1 MILFEKFSRVLLA
14 GTILAAALCS
24 VAAPEVPA
32 VENDDPLLRT
42 DQTIYRGEA
51 DFISRIEQPISG
63 RDKPLGLL
71 LSGGSARAFAHIGVL
86 QRLEEAGYVPDFIV
100 TNSMGS
106 IVGLLYAAGIS
117 PDTILELFL
126 SFDFFSLFEPEFPL
140 HGGVLNPGSFVELF
154 EELVPFDNISEMPI
168 PVAVVCEDLRSKR
181 RVVLMEGDFSTVLAA
196 SFALPFY
203 FPPRNLAEL
212 RLIDGG
218 ITNLAPLAIPYR
230 YSDTVMVSTTFYQ
243 KKLNLS
249 NPMTNL
255 NVAMDIG
262 KSRRAVS
269 NIKEYDPIWIRCN
282 VENFSFMD
290 WRSIEELIARGHESA
305 SLSLRTS
312 DILNEVAA
320 VEPRYLRTAR
330 EVAHRTV
337 SRETANYGRTGI
349 AHVEPALA
357 GARIGIQLSDGPYE
371 QPLFSGRNRFTAGAY
386 LKSGY
391 LDANLKLFYQPQF
404 LNRHQ
409 MIKEDFTGT
418 ALDFTWVPGRLI
430 RFTGFNDL
438 HFTVENR
445 IQAPVHLESTHSAG
459 DLFVPFRLGPYL
471 VGGPAAGVELTTD
484 AALVPDTYQ
493 YFGGLRV
500 SATKLAGFIQ
510 NFETNLSSN
519 HAQETAL
526 QAEIAVKQRLI
537 GPLHLVQRLFTRLP
551 LAPTEQVAY
560 YPSDYYTPLTSPE
573 QVERLIISSTKTVL
587 EFPHFRPSFGETMIM
602 EELRIGPFF
611 DLRETG
617 DTPLNYAMGGG
628 LQTAFSLLGLKPIVM
643 RMDAGWSFD
652 AEQWFFSLVLWS

>member
-1 MILFEKFSRVLLA
+1 MILYEKFARVLLA

-24 VAAPEVPA
+24 VAAPAVPA
-32 VENDDPLLRT
+32 LENEDPLLLT
-42 DQTIYRGEA
+42 DQAIYIGEA

-63 RDKPLGLL
+63 REEPLGLL

-106 IVGLLYAAGIS
+106 IVGLLYGAGLS

-140 HGGVLNPGSFVELF
+140 HGGILNPGSFVELI
-154 EELVPFDNISEMPI
+154 EEMVPYDNINELPI

-181 RVVLMEGDFSTVLAA
+181 RVVLTEGDFSTVLAA

-203 FPPRNLAEL
+203 FPPRNMAEL

-269 NIKEYDPIWIRCN
+269 NIKKFDPLWIRCN
-282 VENFSFMD
+282 VEEFSFMD
-290 WRSIEELIARGHESA
+290 WRSIEEMIARGYESA
-305 SLSLRTS
+305 DLSLRSS
-312 DILNEVAA
+312 DKLNEIAA
-320 VEPRYLRTAR
+320 VEPNYLRAAR
-330 EVAHRTV
+330 EIAHRTV
-337 SRETANYGRTGI
+337 SRESAKYSRTGI

-391 LDANLKLFYQPQF
+391 LDLNLKLFYQPRF
-404 LNRHQ
+404 LNRYQ
-409 MIKEDFTGT
+409 MINEGFTGT
-418 ALDFTWVPGRLI
+418 ALDFTWMPGRLI

-459 DLFVPFRLGPYL
+459 DLFVPFRIGPYM

-484 AALVPDTYQ
+484 ATLVPDTYQ

-500 SATKLAGFIQ
+500 SATKAAGFIQ
-510 NFETNLSSN
+510 KLEASLSSN

-526 QAEIAVKQRLI
+526 QTEITVIQRLI

-551 LAPTEQVAY
+551 LASTGQVAY
-560 YPSDYYTPLTSPE
+560 YPSDYYTPLILPE
-573 QVERLIISSTKTVL
+573 QVDHLIVSNTKTVL
-587 EFPHFRPSFGETMIM
+587 EFPNFHPSFGETMIM
-602 EELRIGPFF
+602 EELSIGPFF

-617 DTPLNYAMGGG
+617 QDSLNYAMGGG
-628 LQTAFSLLGLKPIVM
+628 VQTAFSLLGLKPIVM

-652 AEQWFFSLVLWS
+652 SEQWFFSFVLWS